1 VHLVLASGSPR
12 RRELLALL
20 GWDFRVVV
28 PDVDESSRPSE
39 DPISYVRR
47 IAHTK
52 AAAVE
57 VDAGAV
63 VVAADTT
70 VELDGR
76 ILGKP
81 ADADD
86 AVAMLRALSGRT
98 HRVHTAVVVRHAGD
112 VRDDVVTTH
121 VTFVVVPEP
130 TLAWYV
136 STGEPMDK
144 AGAYA
149 LQGAGGVLVE
159 RIDGSAS
166 NVVGLPLAQL
176 TALLRPLLELNENH
190 GAGSDHSRKEP

>member
-1 VHLVLASGSPR
+1 MHLVLASGSPR
-12 RRELLALL
+12 RHELLALL
-20 GWDFRVVV
+20 GWDFTVVV
-28 PDVDESSRPSE
+28 PDVDESSRPAE

-52 AAAVE
+52 ALAVE
-57 VDAGAV
+57 VAADAV

-70 VELDGR
+70 VEIDGR

-81 ADADD
+81 VDGDD
-86 AVAMLRALSGRT
+86 ARAMLRELSGRT
-98 HRVHTAVVVRHAGD
+98 HRVHTAVVVRHGGD
-112 VRDDVVTTH
+112 LRDDVVTTH
-121 VTFVVVPEP
+121 VTFVPLTEAM
-130 TLAWYV
+130 LAWYLA
-136 STGEPMDK
+136 TGEPMDK

-176 TALLRPLLELNENH
+176 AALLRPLLEN
-190 GAGSDHSRKEP
+190 